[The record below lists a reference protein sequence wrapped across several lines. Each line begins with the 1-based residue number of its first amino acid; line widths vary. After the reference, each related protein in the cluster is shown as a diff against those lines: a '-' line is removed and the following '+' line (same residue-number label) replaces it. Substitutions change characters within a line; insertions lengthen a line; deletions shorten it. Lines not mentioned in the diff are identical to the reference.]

1 MSDFRTA
8 VLFAAAL
15 TTGLSAGLFYV
26 WSYSVMP
33 GLARASDRTF
43 VESFQQMNRAMMN
56 GWFALTFGGAFLFLL
71 LAGGLLLGA
80 DGDQRSRTLPWL
92 IAALV
97 LYVAMFV
104 ITFAVNVPMN
114 NDLDAAGA
122 VDQIK
127 DLAGLRER
135 VEDRWV
141 RWNNV
146 RSVVTVLSFGCVS
159 WALFQYGRATGKG

>member
-8 VLFAAAL
+8 ALFAAVL

-56 GWFALTFGGAFLFLL
+56 GWFALTFGGAFVLLL

-80 DGDQRSRTLPWL
+80 DGDQRSKPLPWL
-92 IAALV
+92 VAALV
-97 LYVAMFV
+97 LYVAMLA
-104 ITFAVNVPMN
+104 ITFAINVPMN
-114 NDLDAAGA
+114 NELDAAGA

-146 RSVVTVLSFGCVS
+146 RSVVMVLSFGSVS
-159 WALFQYGRATGKG
+159 WALLQYGRATGKG

>member
-8 VLFAAAL
+8 ALFAAVL
-15 TTGLSAGLFYV
+15 TTGLSAGLFSV

-33 GLARASDRTF
+33 GLARVSDRTF

-56 GWFALTFGGAFLFLL
+56 GWFALTFGGALVFLL

-80 DGDQRSRTLPWL
+80 DGDQRSKPLPWL
-92 IAALV
+92 IAALA
-97 LYVAMFV
+97 LYVAMLA
-104 ITFAVNVPMN
+104 ITFAINVPMN
-114 NDLDAAGA
+114 NELDAAGA

-146 RSVVTVLSFGCVS
+146 RSVVTVLSFASVG
-159 WALFQYGRATGKG
+159 WALLQYGRATGKE

>member
-8 VLFAAAL
+8 VLFAAVL

-33 GLARASDRTF
+33 GLGRSSDRSF
-43 VESFQQMNRAMMN
+43 VEAFQGMNKAMMN
-56 GWFALTFGGAFLFLL
+56 GWFALSFGGAMIFLL

-80 DGDQRSRTLPWL
+80 DGDQRSKALPWV
-92 IAALV
+92 IAAVV
-97 LYVAMFV
+97 LYVAMLV
-104 ITFAVNVPMN
+104 ITFAVNVPL
-114 NDLDAAGA
+114 NDELDAAGA

-127 DLAGLRER
+127 DLAALRER
-135 VEDRWV
+135 MEDRWV

-146 RSVVTVLSFGCVS
+146 RSVVSVLSFGCVT
-159 WALFQYGRATGKG
+159 WALLQYGRATGKG